1 MIMDQPHAPAWLS
14 LLAQEIEERK
24 SKIREEMGGI
34 EQIERQHRLGK
45 LTVRE
50 RIDRLFDPGTFA
62 EMGILAHHQVDVP
75 EMQGKKTP
83 ADGVVTGTGRIAGRL
98 AAVAAYDFT
107 VMAGSMGS
115 VGERK
120 VARVREWALR
130 NRIPMIWLIDSAGAR
145 IQEAAGSWFAGTG
158 DIFFH
163 EVKMSGVV
171 PLVCAVMGP
180 GAAGTAYV
188 PALADFVPM
197 VKGTSFMALGGP
209 PLVKAAIGEDVT
221 EQELGGST
229 IHCEVSGVGDLEVVD
244 DAACLDAIRTYLS
257 FFPSHSAQDPPH
269 GPVSDPP
276 ERDCEHVENL
286 VPAAMNQGYDM
297 RRVIHDIVDDHEVF
311 EIKPRW
317 ARNLIT
323 ALARIGGYSVGIVA
337 NQPMVMGGAIDVN
350 ASDKAARFIT
360 LCDAFNIPLVY
371 LVDTP
376 AFMIGSAVEKQGI
389 IRHGA
394 KFLYATSAATVPK
407 FTVVVRKAFGAGYY
421 VMNGRAFEPDLIVA
435 WPNAQ
440 VSLMGAEGAVNIL
453 YGKAISRSENPDA
466 MREELLE
473 QFRRRIGPDIA
484 AGAALIDDV
493 IRPRDTRRVLFAAL
507 ERTRHKSV
515 ERPLRKH
522 GIMPV

>member
-1 MIMDQPHAPAWLS
+1 MAEALQ
-14 LLAQEIEERK
+14 AQKEA
-24 SKIREEMGGI
+24 IRTTMGGS
-34 EQIERQHRLGK
+34 EQIERQHQLGK
-45 LTVRE
+45 WTVRE
-50 RIDRLFDPGTFA
+50 RIAHLFDAGTFE
-62 EMGILAHHQVDVP
+62 EMGILAHHQSDVP
-75 EMQGKKTP
+75 EMEGRETP
-83 ADGVVTGTGRIAGRL
+83 ADGVVTGVGRIQGRP

-107 VMAGSMGS
+107 VMAGSMGT

-130 NRIPMIWLIDSAGAR
+130 HRMPMIWLIDSAGAR

-197 VKGTSFMALGGP
+197 VKGTSSMALGGP
-209 PLVKAAIGEDVT
+209 PLVRAAIGEEIT
-221 EQELGGST
+221 EQELGGSK
-229 IHCEVSGVGDLEVVD
+229 IHTEVSGVADLEVAD
-244 DAACLDAIRTYLS
+244 DRECLDAIRDYLGY
-257 FFPSHSAQDPPH
+257 FPLHSGEKPPIQS
-269 GPVSDPP
+269 SDDAP
-276 ERDCEHVENL
+276 EREVPRVEEL
-286 VPAAMNQGYDM
+286 VPIALNQVYDM
-297 RRVIHDIVDDHEVF
+297 RKVIRELADDHTLL

-317 ARNLIT
+317 ARNMIT
-323 ALARIGGYSVGIVA
+323 GLARIGGYSVGIVA
-337 NQPMVMGGAIDVN
+337 NQPMVLGGAIDVN
-350 ASDKAARFIT
+350 ASDKAARFIM

-394 KFLYATSAATVPK
+394 KFLYATAMATVPK
-407 FTVVVRKAFGAGYY
+407 LTVIVRKAFGAGYY

-453 YGKAISRSENPDA
+453 YGKMIQRSEDPQATRQELVDRY
-466 MREELLE
+466 RE
-473 QFRRRIGPDIA
+473 RIGPEIA
-484 AGAALIDDV
+484 ASAALIDDI
-493 IRPRDTRRVLFAAL
+493 IRPRDTRRVLFRSL
-507 ERTRHKSV
+507 ERTREKTV
-515 ERPLRKH
+515 ERPDKKH
-522 GIMPV
+522 GVMPV

>member
-1 MIMDQPHAPAWLS
+1 MVNQRPLDSLS
-14 LLAQEIEERK
+14 EMAEALEAQKER
-24 SKIREEMGGI
+24 IRTSMGGP
-34 EQIERQHRLGK
+34 EQVARQHQMGK

-50 RIDRLFDPGTFA
+50 RLAHLFDPGTFD
-62 EMGILAHHQVDVP
+62 EMGILAHHQSDLP
-75 EMQGKKTP
+75 EMRGRYTP
-83 ADGVVTGTGRIAGRL
+83 ADGVVTGVGKIGGRS

-107 VMAGSMGS
+107 VMAGSMGT

-120 VARVREWALR
+120 VARVRDWALR
-130 NRIPMIWLIDSAGAR
+130 HRIPMIWLIDSAGAR

-221 EQELGGST
+221 EQELGGSK
-229 IHCEVSGVGDLEVVD
+229 IHSEVSGVADLEVENDV
-244 DAACLDAIRTYLS
+244 ACLEAIRDYLGY
-257 FFPSHSAQDPPH
+257 FPSHSGEKPPVV
-269 GPVSDPP
+269 GSSDPSD
-276 ERDCEHVENL
+276 RL
-286 VPAAMNQGYDM
+286 VPEVEAIVPMAMNQGYDM
-297 RRVIHDIVDDHEVF
+297 RRVIREIVDDHRFF

-317 ARNLIT
+317 ARNIIT
-323 ALARIGGYSVGIVA
+323 GFARLGGYPIGIVA
-337 NQPMVMGGAIDVN
+337 NQPLVLGGAIDVN
-350 ASDKAARFIT
+350 ASDKAARFIM

-394 KFLYATSAATVPK
+394 KFLYATSLATVPK
-407 FTVVVRKAFGAGYY
+407 FTVIVRKAFGAGYY

-453 YGKAISRSENPDA
+453 YGKMI
-466 MREELLE
+466 RESADPE
-473 QFRRRIGPDIA
+473 QTRHQWLTRYRERIGPEIA

-493 IRPRDTRRVLFAAL
+493 IRPRDTRCVLFRAL
-507 ERTRHKSV
+507 ERTRDKAV
-515 ERPLRKH
+515 ELPPKKH
-522 GIMPV
+522 GVMPV